1 MRRLFLIFLVVLLPL
16 SSWAGN
22 AMAIS
27 MIAAKLASQNDAM
40 AGSHCPNMAAMHDA
54 QPENDQQSAACT
66 DCQACHL
73 LAMQAVI
80 FSTAST
86 TQSPVVLQAEPD
98 SFISTQLSPPIKPPI
113 S

>member
-1 MRRLFLIFLVVLLPL
+1 MRRLFLIFMMVLLPL

-22 AMAIS
+22 AMAIN
-27 MIAAKLASQNDAM
+27 MIASKLVSQDDEMAS
-40 AGSHCPNMAAMHDA
+40 SHCPNMVAMHET

-73 LAMQAVI
+73 FAMQAVI

-86 TQSPVVLQAEPD
+86 TQSPAVSQAEPD